1 MRKFIKF
8 IMISVMFIVAIS
20 CTCNRQTETPTDT
33 ETLTPTDTLT
43 EVVDSLAP
51 LEYELVSQ
59 ESFSSPDSTKRFTLL
74 KGCVVYVNYDDNPE
88 VYHYLK
94 MDMLN
99 DNEDYRDVLVRM
111 GFLNDSTEVVGY
123 MRADALAKH
132 KRLR

>member
-1 MRKFIKF
+1 MRNFIKF
-8 IMISVMFIVAIS
+8 ALISVMFMVAIS

-33 ETLTPTDTLT
+33 LT
-43 EVVDSLAP
+43 EVTDSLAP
-51 LEYELVSQ
+51 LEYELVSM
-59 ESFSSPDSTKRFTLL
+59 ETFFSPDSTHRFTLL
-74 KGCVVYVNYDDNPE
+74 TGCVVYVTHDDNPE
-88 VYHYLK
+88 VYDYLK

>member
-1 MRKFIKF
+1 MRNFIKF
-8 IMISVMFIVAIS
+8 VLISVMFMVAIS
-20 CTCNRQTETPTDT
+20 CICNRQTDTPTDT
-33 ETLTPTDTLT
+33 ST
-43 EVVDSLAP
+43 EVADSLAP

-74 KGCVVYVNYDDNPE
+74 TGCVVYVTHDDNPE
-88 VYHYLK
+88 VYDYLK

-99 DNEDYRDVLVRM
+99 DNEDYRNVLVRM

>member
-1 MRKFIKF
+1 MRNFIKF
-8 IMISVMFIVAIS
+8 IMISVMFMVAIS

-33 ETLTPTDTLT
+33 ST
-43 EVVDSLAP
+43 EIVDSLAP

-74 KGCVVYVNYDDNPE
+74 TGCVVYVNHDDNPE

>member
-1 MRKFIKF
+1 MRNFIKF
-8 IMISVMFIVAIS
+8 ALISVMFMVAIS
-20 CTCNRQTETPTDT
+20 CTCNRQTETPIDT
-33 ETLTPTDTLT
+33 ST

-51 LEYELVSQ
+51 LEYELVSM
-59 ESFSSPDSTKRFTLL
+59 ETFFSPDSTQRFTLL
-74 KGCVVYVNYDDNPE
+74 TGCVVYVTYDDNPN
-88 VYHYLK
+88 VYDYLK

-99 DNEDYRDVLVRM
+99 DNKDYRDVLVRM

>member
-1 MRKFIKF
+1 MRNFIKF
-8 IMISVMFIVAIS
+8 TLISIMFMVAIS
-20 CTCNRQTETPTDT
+20 CTCNRQTDTPTDT
-33 ETLTPTDTLT
+33 ST

-51 LEYELVSQ
+51 LEFELVST
-59 ESFSSPDSTKRFTLL
+59 ETFFSSDSTKRFTLL
-74 KGCVVYVNYDDNPE
+74 TGCVVYVTYDDNPN
-88 VYHYLK
+88 VYDYLK

-99 DNEDYRDVLVRM
+99 DNEDYKDVLVRM

>member
-1 MRKFIKF
+1 MRNFIKF
-8 IMISVMFIVAIS
+8 ALISVMFMVAIS

-33 ETLTPTDTLT
+33 ST
-43 EVVDSLAP
+43 EVTDSLSP
-51 LEYELVSQ
+51 LEYELVSM
-59 ESFSSPDSTKRFTLL
+59 ETFFSPDSTHRFTLL
-74 KGCVVYVNYDDNPE
+74 TGCVVYVTYDDNPN
-88 VYHYLK
+88 VYDYLK